1 MRGAAVPAT
10 PPSCPA
16 PLCATPYGYRRL
28 VTFEH
33 LRVDEDGV
41 ITKITLDRPDRRNA
55 LSLELMREL
64 QRALDAAKGQVVVI
78 DAAGPAFSAGHDLTE
93 LVACEG
99 DDAAE
104 LFDTCAALMTAVQ
117 SIPQPVIAKVH
128 GVATAAGCQLVA
140 SCDLA
145 IAEEG
150 ARFATPGVR
159 IGLFCSTPMV
169 PLTRA
174 IGPKRAMQML
184 LTGEL
189 IDAATAVEWGLIN
202 DAVPADQLDETV
214 DALARQIA
222 EASPMVLAL
231 GKRTFYEQVGLD
243 QGDAYRLAA
252 KVMTENAATD
262 DAHEGISAF
271 LEKRR
276 PSWTGR

>member
-1 MRGAAVPAT
+1 VAW
-10 PPSCPA
+10 
-16 PLCATPYGYRRL
+16 
-28 VTFEH
+28 EH
-33 LRVDEDGV
+33 LQVDEGEV
-41 ITKITLDRPDRRNA
+41 VTTITLDRPDRRNA

-64 QRALDAAKGQVVVI
+64 QTALEQAAGRVVVI
-78 DAAGPAFSAGHDLTE
+78 AGAGPAFSAGHDLTE
-93 LVACEG
+93 LVACG
-99 DDAAE
+99 DDEAAE
-104 LFDTCAALMTAVQ
+104 LFDTCASLMTAVQ

-145 IAEEG
+145 IAETG

-174 IGPKRAMQML
+174 VGPKRAMQML
-184 LTGEL
+184 LTGDL

-202 DAVPADQLDETV
+202 DAVPADALDAAV
-214 DALARQIA
+214 AALAVKIA

-231 GKRTFYEQVGLD
+231 GKRTFYEQAGLP
-243 QGDAYRLAA
+243 QGDAYALAA

-262 DAHEGISAF
+262 DAHEGIRAF
-271 LEKRR
+271 LEKRTPR
-276 PSWTGR
+276 WTGR

>member
-1 MRGAAVPAT
+1 V
-10 PPSCPA
+10 SSWQH
-16 PLCATPYGYRRL
+16 LL
-28 VTFEH
+28 VED
-33 LRVDEDGV
+33 VDP
-41 ITKITLDRPDRRNA
+41 ITRITLNRPDRRNA

-64 QRALDAAKGQVVVI
+64 QRALEEAAGRVVVI
-78 DAAGPAFSAGHDLTE
+78 AGAGPAFSAGHDLTE
-93 LVACEG
+93 LTACVG

-104 LFDTCAALMTAVQ
+104 LFTTCSTLMTAVQ
-117 SIPQPVIAKVH
+117 SIPQPVIAQVH

-145 IAEEG
+145 IATTD

-169 PLTRA
+169 PLSRS

-184 LTGEL
+184 LTGDL
-189 IDAATAVEWGLIN
+189 IDACTAVEWGLIN
-202 DAVPADQLDETV
+202 EAVAP
-214 DALARQIA
+214 DALGATVTALANRIA

-231 GKRTFYEQVGLD
+231 GKRTFYEQTGLP
-243 QGDAYRLAA
+243 QPDAYELAS

-262 DAHEGISAF
+262 DAHEGIAAF

-276 PSWTGR
+276 PTWTGR

>member
-1 MRGAAVPAT
+1 MT
-10 PPSCPA
+10 W
-16 PLCATPYGYRRL
+16 
-28 VTFEH
+28 EH
-33 LRVDEDGV
+33 LLVEDAGV
-41 ITKITLDRPDRRNA
+41 ITTLTLNRPDRRNA
-55 LSLELMREL
+55 LSLDVMREL
-64 QRALDAAKGQVVVI
+64 RTALEQANGRVVVI
-78 DAAGPAFSAGHDLTE
+78 AGAGPAFSAGHDLNE

-99 DDAAE
+99 DEAAE
-104 LFDTCAALMTAVQ
+104 LFDTCASLMTTVQ

-145 IAEEG
+145 IAETG

-184 LTGEL
+184 LTGDL

-202 DAVPADQLDETV
+202 AAVPIDELDAATT
-214 DALARQIA
+214 DLATRIA

-231 GKRTFYEQVGLD
+231 GKRTFYEQAGVP
-243 QGDAYRLAA
+243 QGDAYVIAA

-271 LEKRR
+271 LEKR
-276 PSWTGR
+276 PPTWTGR

>member
-1 MRGAAVPAT
+1 MT
-10 PPSCPA
+10 W
-16 PLCATPYGYRRL
+16 
-28 VTFEH
+28 EH
-33 LRVDEDGV
+33 LRVDDRDV
-41 ITKITLDRPDRRNA
+41 ITEITLDRPDRRNA
-55 LSLELMREL
+55 LSLDLMREL
-64 QRALDAAKGQVVVI
+64 QGALEGATGRVVVI
-78 DAAGPAFSAGHDLTE
+78 AGAGPAFSAGHDLNE
-93 LVACEG
+93 LVACDG
-99 DDAAE
+99 DETAE
-104 LFDTCAALMTAVQ
+104 LFDTCASLMTAVQ

-145 IAEEG
+145 IAETG

-184 LTGEL
+184 LTGDL
-189 IDAATAVEWGLIN
+189 IDAQTAIEWGLIN
-202 DAVPADQLDETV
+202 AAVPPDGLEAAV
-214 DALARQIA
+214 DALAHHIA

-231 GKRTFYEQVGLD
+231 GKRTFYEQIGMV
-243 QGDAYRLAA
+243 QGDAYTLAA

-262 DAHEGISAF
+262 DAHEGIQAF

-276 PSWTGR
+276 PTWTGR

>member
-1 MRGAAVPAT
+1 MT
-10 PPSCPA
+10 WD
-16 PLCATPYGYRRL
+16 
-28 VTFEH
+28 H
-33 LRVDEDGV
+33 LRVEDDEV
-41 ITKITLDRPDRRNA
+41 ITEITLDRPDRRNA
-55 LSLELMREL
+55 LSLELMQEL
-64 QRALDAAKGQVVVI
+64 RSALEQAKGRVVVI
-78 DAAGPAFSAGHDLTE
+78 AGAGPAFSAGHDLTE
-93 LVACEG
+93 LADCEG

-104 LFDTCAALMTAVQ
+104 LFDTCASLMTTVQ

-145 IAEEG
+145 IAETG

-184 LTGEL
+184 LTGDL
-189 IDAATAVEWGLIN
+189 VDAATAVEWGLIN
-202 DAVPADQLDETV
+202 DAVPADDLDAAV
-214 DALARQIA
+214 ADLAARIA
-222 EASPMVLAL
+222 TASPMVLAL
-231 GKRTFYEQVGLD
+231 GKRTFYEQVGVP
-243 QGDAYRLAA
+243 QSDAYALAA

-271 LEKRR
+271 LEKR
-276 PSWTGR
+276 PPTWTGR

>member
-1 MRGAAVPAT
+1 
-10 PPSCPA
+10 
-16 PLCATPYGYRRL
+16 
-28 VTFEH
+28 VTWEH
-33 LRVDEDGV
+33 LLVEGDDV
-41 ITKITLDRPDRRNA
+41 ITQITLNRPDRRNA
-55 LSLELMREL
+55 LSLDLMREL
-64 QRALDAAKGQVVVI
+64 QAALEQASGRVVVI
-78 DAAGPAFSAGHDLTE
+78 AGAGPAFSAGHDLTE
-93 LVACEG
+93 LVACDG
-99 DDAAE
+99 DEAAE
-104 LFDTCAALMTAVQ
+104 LFDTCASLMTTVQ

-184 LTGEL
+184 LTGDL
-189 IDAATAVEWGLIN
+189 IDAATAIEWGLIN
-202 DAVPADQLDETV
+202 DAVPLEGLDAAVE
-214 DALARQIA
+214 ALANHIA

-231 GKRTFYEQVGLD
+231 GKRTFYEQVGLP
-243 QGDAYRLAA
+243 QGDAYTLAA

-262 DAHEGISAF
+262 DAHEGIQAF

-276 PSWTGR
+276 PTWTGR

>member
-1 MRGAAVPAT
+1 M
-10 PPSCPA
+10 
-16 PLCATPYGYRRL
+16 
-28 VTFEH
+28 
-33 LRVDEDGV
+33 DDGDV
-41 ITKITLDRPDRRNA
+41 ITQVTLDRPDRRNA

-64 QRALDAAKGQVVVI
+64 QTALEQATGRVVVI
-78 DAAGPAFSAGHDLTE
+78 AGAGSAFSAGHDLTE
-93 LVACEG
+93 LAACEG

-104 LFDTCAALMTAVQ
+104 LFDTCAALMTTVQ
-117 SIPQPVIAKVH
+117 SIPQPVIARVH

-145 IAEEG
+145 IAEDG

-174 IGPKRAMQML
+174 VGPKRAMQML
-184 LTGEL
+184 LTGDL
-189 IDAATAVEWGLIN
+189 IDAPTAVEWGLVN
-202 DAVPADQLDETV
+202 AAVPIDELDAAVER
-214 DALARQIA
+214 LAHRIA

-231 GKRTFYEQVGLD
+231 GKQTFYEQAGLT
-243 QGDAYRLAA
+243 QGDAYALAA

-271 LEKRR
+271 LEKR
-276 PSWTGR
+276 PPTWTGT